1 MSKLNPTEK
10 KFENHIEKFLNLIEY
25 KSIHFE
31 KYDRTLCLI
40 KDEVLDFIKK
50 TQKNNWKKLQEIYA
64 EDVENKV
71 INRISSEISRR
82 GVIDV
87 LRNQV
92 SDRGVSL
99 DLCYFEPK
107 SDLNPDHLKQ
117 FKLNQFSLVRQLHYS
132 TKNEN
137 SIDMSLF
144 LNGIPI
150 VTMELKNQLTGQN
163 FKHSEN
169 QYRFDR
175 DPKEPLLQFKRVL
188 VHFCVDNN
196 QVSMTTNLKGGKTRF
211 FPYNKDIENPPVEND
226 YRSSYLWKEV
236 LNPISLLDI
245 IENFAHVSNE
255 KEYYYNEE
263 KQIVDTKKFDVQIF
277 PRYHQLE
284 LIRNLKEQ
292 IKNDGAGNNYLI
304 QHTTGSGKSYSI
316 GWLSHLLT
324 SLYKSKDDK
333 RRIFDSIIVVTDR
346 TNLDDQLRGTV
357 KSLSKVE
364 GVVFG
369 AEKGSKEL
377 REFLE
382 KGKDI
387 IITTIQKFPY
397 ISEDIVALGDK
408 KFAVIIDEVHS
419 SQNGELSKELKRT
432 LTRNEDDEEEDFT
445 LESYLEEQIQTRGR
459 QKHISFFG
467 FTGTPKEKTLEIF
480 GTKQPD
486 NKFKPFHIYSMRQ
499 SIREGY
505 TLDVLQNYSTYK
517 RYFKVKEVKEDV
529 IEIDT
534 AQGTKEIFNYVDSHQ
549 ITIENKVKI
558 ILDHFFNKS
567 SKEIQGKSRGM
578 IVVKTRKLCV
588 QYFKEINRQLEE
600 RKSKFKCLVG
610 FSGEVK
616 FKGDPEKYTEKGLN
630 LTIGHDGDVPLGL
643 KNPKYRLLVV
653 ANKFQTGFDE
663 PMLQSMYIDKSL
675 KDVQCVQTLS
685 RLNRTMSGKAST
697 FVLDFAND
705 PEAVRS
711 SFQKFYQE
719 VGLEEETDPNT
730 LYNIQTSIDKFK
742 IFSSEQVDNFCS
754 IFFDKDREEGNL
766 HPVLD
771 EVVDNWNGLDDDEQK
786 EDFRLKVAS
795 YIRLYSYL
803 SQIINFSD
811 VELEKKYI
819 FYRYLSKKLKPKTKE
834 RIDIEHLIDLESLR
848 IQKLHDQIDPL
859 EKVDHEY
866 EGIRTNVGTFTSP
879 SKDLLSEI
887 IETINSRYGIN
898 LTDDDKVNIDTVR
911 QKIFEDEEIEK
922 YMNGANSEQN
932 KQDYFKKQFDNVIL
946 SLLKDRFDFYKKLD
960 ENSGLKNL
968 IFDKI
973 YKDYKESKNK

>member
-1 MSKLNPTEK
+1 MNKLSPTER
-10 KFENHIEKFLNLIEY
+10 KFEKHIEKYLNSIGYE
-25 KSIHFE
+25 SIHYE
-31 KYDRTLCLI
+31 KYDRKSCLI
-40 KDEVLDFIKK
+40 KDQVINFIKSS
-50 TQKNNWKKLQEIYA
+50 QKEKWEKLLEIYP
-64 EDVENKV
+64 ENTEERV
-71 INRISSEISRR
+71 LGRIASEISRR

-87 LRNQV
+87 LRNKV
-92 SDRGVSL
+92 SDRSVYL

-107 SDLNPDHLKQ
+107 SDLNPEHKDL
-117 FKLNQFSLVRQLHYS
+117 FKLNKFSLVRQHHFSLN
-132 TKNEN
+132 NEN
-137 SIDMSLF
+137 SIDMVLF

-150 VTMELKNQLTGQN
+150 ITIELKNQLTGQN

-169 QYRFDR
+169 QYRDR
-175 DPKEPLLQFKRVL
+175 DIKEPFLQFKRIL
-188 VHFCVDNN
+188 AHFCIDNN
-196 QVSMTTNLKGGKTRF
+196 QVSMTTKLDGTKTRF
-211 FPYNKDIENPPVEND
+211 FPYNKNIENPTVQKD
-226 YRSSYLWKEV
+226 YRSSFFWKEI
-236 LNPISLLDI
+236 LTTSSLLDI

-255 KEYYYNEE
+255 KEFSFNEE
-263 KQIVDTKKFDVQIF
+263 KQKIETKKFDVQIF

-324 SLYKSKDDK
+324 SLYKSKNDK

-346 TNLDDQLRGTV
+346 INLDDQLRGTV
-357 KSLSKVE
+357 KSLSKVD

-445 LESYLEEQIQTRGR
+445 LESFLEEQIQTRGR

-486 NKFKPFHIYSMRQ
+486 NKFKPFHVYSMRQ
-499 SIREGY
+499 SIHEGY
-505 TLDVLQNYSTYK
+505 TLNVLKNYSTYK
-517 RYFKVKEVKEDV
+517 RYFKIKEVKEDA

-549 ITIENKVKI
+549 ITIENKVKL

-567 SKEIQGKSRGM
+567 SKEIQGRSRGM

-588 QYFKEINRQLEE
+588 LYFREINRQLAE

-616 FKGDPEKYTEKGLN
+616 FKNDPERYTEKGLN

-685 RLNRTMSGKAST
+685 RLNRTMSGKVST

-705 PEAVRS
+705 PESVKF

-719 VGLEEETDPNT
+719 VGLEEETDPNK
-730 LYNIQTSIDKFK
+730 LYNIQTSIYEFK
-742 IFSSEQVDNFCS
+742 IFPSEQVQKFCS
-754 IFFDKDREEGNL
+754 IFFDKNRDEGNL

-771 EVVDNWNGLDDDEQK
+771 EVVDNWNALDDDQR
-786 EDFRLKVAS
+786 EDFRMKVAS
-795 YIRLYSYL
+795 YTRLYSYL

-811 VELEKKYI
+811 VELEKHYI

-834 RIDIEHLIDLESLR
+834 KVNIENLIDLESLR
-848 IQKLHDQIDPL
+848 IQKLHDHIDPL
-859 EKVDHEY
+859 EKIDHEY
-866 EGIRTNVGTFTSP
+866 EGIKTTVGIFNPPT
-879 SKDLLSEI
+879 KDLLSEI
-887 IETINSRYGIN
+887 IETINLRYGIN
-898 LTDDDKVNIDTVR
+898 LTEDDKVNLNSVR
-911 QKIFEDEEIEK
+911 QKIFEDEEIKK

-932 KQDYFKKQFDNVIL
+932 KHDYFKKQFDSVIL

-960 ENSGLKNL
+960 ENSGLKSL

-973 YKDYKESKNK
+973 YKDYKETKNK